1 MALKLT
7 PSGKDLLLRAMAGE
21 ANINFAAIQFG
32 NGSNAGAGAVELS
45 NPLLTAEITS
55 YEVGDVFV
63 TLTAV
68 FSNSEI
74 SAGFRATE
82 LGVLADDPDNEGGT
96 LLYAYEYTSEAKSDY
111 IPASTDKVLETQ
123 QDVLV
128 YIGDAENVTA
138 SISQSLIYAGKAD
151 FDAFVARR
159 DNPHKVTA
167 KQVGLGNVPN
177 VATDDQTPT
186 WTMASTLTA
195 LVSGEKL
202 SVAFGKLAKAVSSLM
217 AHLAATGKNVH
228 KETPASIGAAAASH
242 KHSTTD
248 ITSGT
253 LGVGRG
259 GTGVTGYAAL
269 REKLGLGKSTDIL
282 AVEYGGTGVTT
293 YDSLLSELNLSNA
306 VLHKSA
312 AITMPSIGEWNAVTY
327 GNGKFVAVRE
337 NGSAA
342 YSEDG
347 VTWTEVSI
355 ADGVYWSD
363 VVYGGGKFV
372 AVAGNSS
379 NKAAYSTDGVT
390 WQMSA
395 LPKKHTWEAV
405 TYGGGKFI
413 AVWNDG
419 SNVNTGAY
427 SSDGITWYESE
438 LPYGQWGA
446 VAYGGGKFVAIA
458 CPLLT
463 KSDRAAYSE
472 DGISWTA
479 ATLPSSHNW
488 RDITYGA
495 GKFVAIT
502 GITVSSNGV
511 IAYSEDGVSWNET
524 VLSGKVDAWTAITYG
539 NGVFVVI
546 NGGRNLYS
554 HDGITWKYGDIKEI
568 GSFEDWD
575 DVAYGAGKF
584 VAVSSND
591 GDSGKCYVAQSLN
604 GINWTNTVSTLTTV
618 GGQDITLEVLASMEL
633 LKKQEE

>member
-55 YEVGDVFV
+55 YEVGDIFV
-63 TLTAV
+63 TLTTV

-111 IPASTDKVLETQ
+111 IPGSADKVLETQ

-177 VATDDQTPT
+177 VATNDQTPT

-217 AHLAATGKNVH
+217 THLAATGKNVH

-248 ITSGT
+248 LTSGT

-269 REKLGLGKSTDIL
+269 LAKLGLQGVADAVADSYRKGESLSDMTRELYGAERAAVPDDIF
-282 AVEYGGTGVTT
+282 E
-293 YDSLLSELNLSNA
+293 
-306 VLHKSA
+306 
-312 AITMPSIGEWNAVTY
+312 AIYYAMY
-327 GNGKFVAVRE
+327 
-337 NGSAA
+337 GSAA
-342 YSEDG
+342 TIYKWRRSKTSYTAVRSEMQTSYALVFSG
-347 VTWTEVSI
+347 T
-355 ADGVYWSD
+355 
-363 VVYGGGKFV
+363 
-372 AVAGNSS
+372 SS
-379 NKAAYSTDGVT
+379 NGSIKAAYASSYIQNADGTFSLVDPTSISIGYLGDLDACEAAIRGKYFVTAPKNGGEPETENVPSVEIAGSDFTISTEHDSDGDHYVKYKNFYKLTSTAETTSEIVT
-390 WQMSA
+390 ATNPNAYPVEGDGWTYISLGSTPA
-395 LPKKHTWEAV
+395 LPGFARIETGTYVGAG
-405 TYGGGKFI
+405 TYG
-413 AVWNDG
+413 DG
-419 SNVNTGAY
+419 NETLIKLSGVAQLLA
-427 SSDGITWYESE
+427 I
-438 LPYGQWGA
+438 YGENA
-446 VAYGGGKFVAIA
+446 HLIA
-458 CPLLT
+458 CPAIGKSMVLRYGSDYLT
-463 KSDRAAYSE
+463 PPSVSVQASDR
-472 DGISWTA
+472 TVVKVRH
-479 ATLPSSHNW
+479 SSSAIFQMNSGNSK
-488 RDITYGA
+488 YQY
-495 GKFVAIT
+495 VAI
-502 GITVSSNGV
+502 
-511 IAYSEDGVSWNET
+511 Y
-524 VLSGKVDAWTAITYG
+524 
-539 NGVFVVI
+539 
-546 NGGRNLYS
+546 
-554 HDGITWKYGDIKEI
+554 
-568 GSFEDWD
+568 
-575 DVAYGAGKF
+575 
-584 VAVSSND
+584 
-591 GDSGKCYVAQSLN
+591 
-604 GINWTNTVSTLTTV
+604 
-618 GGQDITLEVLASMEL
+618 
-633 LKKQEE
+633 